1 MNLVENGK
9 NRTKPKGLIVAGLG
23 GGSGKSV
30 VSVGLTAH
38 FAASQR
44 KVYPFKKG
52 PDYIDAGWLQ
62 LAAGVPCYNLDP
74 YLMAKEDLLQSFY
87 GRAAGAAICLI
98 EGNRGLYDGVDVEGS
113 FSTAELSLQLDLPIL
128 LVVDCTKTTRT
139 VAALVLGC
147 LKLDPAVRIRGVVL
161 NQIGGSRHES
171 IVRQSVE
178 KYAGVPVLGAIPRMK
193 RDIFPMRHLGVTPFQ
208 EYEGADEAITTLT
221 RVARQ
226 HLDLAAVEQ
235 IMEPVEIPEES
246 LLEQPVA
253 GSLDVTDHGVNYQN
267 SDNLHVCKRLQGAGD
282 ARHRP
287 ESYTSV
293 CDQADNTAGSVPCDR
308 LPLDRVRI
316 GVLRDA
322 AFQFYYPE
330 NFKALEQAGAELVE
344 INSLTAPELP
354 DIHGLYIGG
363 GFPETSIR
371 YLSAN
376 ISFRKSIKDM
386 AKQGLPIYAECGGLI
401 FLGRKIILDGEWFPL
416 VDLFPVEFSLQKKPQ
431 AHGYTVL
438 EAGPGNPFYAPGTQI
453 KGHEFRYSKV
463 DAWPGSPEDL
473 SLAMKRGVGFA
484 GKRDGLVYKN
494 VLALYT
500 HIHAVGT
507 PEWAPAL
514 IARART
520 FKLKKG

>member
-1 MNLVENGK
+1 MSLVGTDE
-9 NRTKPKGLIVAGLG
+9 NRTKPQGLIVAGMG

-87 GRAAGAAICLI
+87 SRAGAAEICLI
-98 EGNRGLYDGVDVEGS
+98 EGNRGLYDGVDVDGS
-113 FSTAELSLQLDLPIL
+113 FSTAELSLQLDLPVL

-139 VAALVLGC
+139 VAAFVLGC

-161 NQIGGSRHES
+161 NRIGGSRHES

-178 KYAGVPVLGAIPRMK
+178 KYTGVSVLGAIPRMK

-221 RVARQ
+221 RIARQ

-246 LLEQPVA
+246 RLEQPVV
-253 GSLDVTDHGVNYQN
+253 GSMD
-267 SDNLHVCKRLQGAGD
+267 K
-282 ARHRP
+282 
-287 ESYTSV
+287 
-293 CDQADNTAGSVPCDR
+293 
-308 LPLDRVRI
+308 VRI

-330 NFKALEQAGAELVE
+330 NFKALERAGAELVE
-344 INSLTAPELP
+344 INSLTAPALP

-376 ISFRKSIKDM
+376 ISFRKSIRDM

-401 FLGRKIILDGEWFPL
+401 FLGRKIILDGEEFPL

-438 EAGPGNPFYAPGTQI
+438 EAGPGNPFYTPGTQI
-453 KGHEFRYSKV
+453 KGHEFRYSRV
-463 DAWPGSPEDL
+463 DAWPGLPEDL
-473 SLAMKRGVGFA
+473 TMAMKRGFGFV

-514 IARART
+514 IARARE
-520 FKLKKG
+520 FKVKKG

>member
-1 MNLVENGK
+1 MSKISMNLVETGE
-9 NRTKPKGLIVAGLG
+9 NRIKPKGLIVAGMG

-38 FAASQR
+38 FAASHR

-87 GRAAGAAICLI
+87 RRAAAAEICLI
-98 EGNRGLYDGVDVEGS
+98 EGNRGLYDGVDVDGS
-113 FSTAELSLQLDLPIL
+113 FSTAELSLQLDLPVL

-161 NQIGGSRHES
+161 NQLGGARHES

-178 KYAGVPVLGAIPRMK
+178 KYTGVPVLGAIPRMK
-193 RDIFPMRHLGVTPFQ
+193 QDIFPMRHLGVTPFQ
-208 EYEGADEAITTLT
+208 EYEGADEAISTLKD
-221 RVARQ
+221 VARR
-226 HLDLAAVEQ
+226 HLDLDAVEQ
-235 IMEPVEIPEES
+235 IMEPVEIPEEFRF
-246 LLEQPVA
+246 EQPVA
-253 GSLDVTDHGVNYQN
+253 VS
-267 SDNLHVCKRLQGAGD
+267 R
-282 ARHRP
+282 
-287 ESYTSV
+287 
-293 CDQADNTAGSVPCDR
+293 
-308 LPLDRVRI
+308 DRVRI

-330 NFKALEQAGAELVE
+330 NFKALERAGADLVE

-376 ISFRKSIKDM
+376 ISFRKSIKDK

-438 EAGPGNPFYAPGTQI
+438 EAGSGNPFYAPGTQI
-453 KGHEFRYSKV
+453 KGHEFRYSRV
-463 DAWPGSPEDL
+463 DAWPGTPEDL
-473 SLAMKRGVGFA
+473 SMTMKRGVGFV
-484 GKRDGLVYKN
+484 GKRDGLVYEN

-514 IARART
+514 IARARE
-520 FKLKKG
+520 FKKKG

>member
-1 MNLVENGK
+1 MSKISMNLVETGE
-9 NRTKPKGLIVAGLG
+9 NRIKPKGLIVAGMG

-74 YLMAKEDLLQSFY
+74 YLMVKEDLLQSFY
-87 GRAAGAAICLI
+87 RRAAAAEICLI
-98 EGNRGLYDGVDVEGS
+98 EGNRGLYDGVDVDGS
-113 FSTAELSLQLDLPIL
+113 FSTAELSLQLDLPVL

-161 NQIGGSRHES
+161 NQLGGARHES

-178 KYAGVPVLGAIPRMK
+178 KYTGVPVLGAIPRMK
-193 RDIFPMRHLGVTPFQ
+193 QDIFPMRHLGVTPFQ
-208 EYEGADEAITTLT
+208 EYEGADEAISTLKE
-221 RVARQ
+221 VARR
-226 HLDLAAVEQ
+226 HLDLDAVEQ

-246 LLEQPVA
+246 RFEQPVA
-253 GSLDVTDHGVNYQN
+253 VS
-267 SDNLHVCKRLQGAGD
+267 R
-282 ARHRP
+282 
-287 ESYTSV
+287 
-293 CDQADNTAGSVPCDR
+293 
-308 LPLDRVRI
+308 DRVRI

-330 NFKALEQAGAELVE
+330 NFKALERAGAELVE

-376 ISFRKSIKDM
+376 ISFRKSIKDR

-438 EAGPGNPFYAPGTQI
+438 EAGSGNPFYAPGTQI
-453 KGHEFRYSKV
+453 KGHEFRYSRV
-463 DAWPGSPEDL
+463 DVWPGTPEDL
-473 SLAMKRGVGFA
+473 SMTMKRGVGFV

-507 PEWAPAL
+507 PQWAPAL
-514 IARART
+514 IARARE
-520 FKLKKG
+520 FKKKG